1 MAYKLFLDV
10 DIVYRDV
17 IHNTDRSGQREHH
30 RLVLRVGGTST
41 SHAAIPRKRKSPPLR
56 AQIWGVPAT
65 R

>member
-10 DIVYRDV
+10 DIEMLYVY
-17 IHNTDRSGQREHH
+17 TDRSGQREPH

-41 SHAAIPRKRKSPPLR
+41 SHAAMPRKLKSPPLR
-56 AQIWGVPAT
+56 AQVWGVPAT